1 VDKSTSSD
9 KSDSDSDYINKTADK
24 SIKNNGIA
32 TRKKSERMDDMMPI
46 SAINSECTT
55 TTTSLTDT
63 YMSMLLRFNLITM

>member
-24 SIKNNGIA
+24 SIKNNSIA

-46 SAINSECTT
+46 SAINSECTLIV
-55 TTTSLTDT
+55 SAQ
-63 YMSMLLRFNLITM
+63 LLPLLSQIRT